1 LDNLVLDLAPREGIE
16 LADLPSAAAIL
27 LMSL

>member
-1 LDNLVLDLAPREGIE
+1 LDLAPREGIE